1 MYFNYKKFFITITAL
16 LTVIQISSAFAGYYN
31 KQDSGLTISVSG
43 GQVNSTASTTSTTE
57 TTFMFFFPYII
68 NQDSHSYSSLHG
80 GAGETHIDW
89 RASFGEKNKWNQFYA
104 GAGLVFGIYGNMRNL
119 DISDV
124 DTAKKT
130 KSKKLPNTT
139 KTAQHYGG
147 ELLIG
152 KYWASPL
159 YTQLAFG
166 VGGTSN
172 GYVYSELSLRVGFD
186 LTKRLNVFGQIAAGG
201 ENQGYNGVGL
211 PVFGDVHIHAYNRYT
226 TFQMGLQYLI

>member
-1 MYFNYKKFFITITAL
+1 MYFNYKRLSITIITL
-16 LTVIQISSAFAGYYN
+16 LTVIQISSAYAYYN
-31 KQDSGLTISVSG
+31 EQDSGLTISVSA
-43 GQVNSTASTTSTTE
+43 GQVNSKASTTSTSE
-57 TTFMFFFPYII
+57 GWYFFVPFII

-104 GAGLVFGIYGNMRNL
+104 GGGLVFGIYGNMRNL
-119 DISDV
+119 DVSGV
-124 DTAKKT
+124 DSAKKT
-130 KSKKLPNTT
+130 KSQNLPNTT
-139 KTAQHYGG
+139 QTAQHYGG

-166 VGGTSN
+166 LGGTSN

-201 ENQGYNGVGL
+201 ENQGYNGVGA
-211 PVFGDVHIHAYNRYT
+211 PFIGDIHIHAYNRYT
-226 TFQMGLQYLI
+226 TFQIGLQYLT